1 MKPSGRN
8 DLYDD
13 SEMEQFYQ
21 DAIEG
26 NQNKKP
32 QIVPQKTN
40 PHDRVQQI

>member
-21 DAIEG
+21 DAIQG

-32 QIVPQKTN
+32 QNVPQRIN
-40 PHDRVQQI
+40 PVQQI